1 MHAVEA
7 VHGSNKQE
15 RESEEKV
22 MGTILLKNG
31 IVYDGLGNPG
41 VAGDVLIKEDKIEKV
56 GSLEDVSADQVIDVE
71 GKVICPGFVDIHR
84 HCDAKPLNDP
94 AFGRRELAQG
104 ITTTV
109 AGNCGISLTPCPEG
123 DVGAREMYDFD
134 EAVMGPMELGL
145 PKSYGDYLEALEKAP
160 LPVNFAAMIG
170 TGAVKITVKGFADT
184 PFTKEELDAA
194 RALIE
199 DAMKRGAPG
208 VSLGIMYLP
217 ECYSST
223 DEFAYILE
231 PVGRYGRVIATHIRG
246 EGDSMVESI
255 KEVLEIAK
263 KAGCALEVSHF
274 KSCGVHNWKKQI
286 HEAIALIEKAR
297 AEGQDVTCDF
307 YPYEGGSTALT
318 TMLPPVFVA
327 GDMTKA
333 LERLGTPEGVEE
345 FRVSSKKPYD
355 DWDNFC
361 VTLGWER
368 IIISGV
374 TEEKFKPMLGMTV
387 TDAAEK
393 FGYAD
398 PEALA
403 ADLMHEENGK
413 TAIINMSMCQEDIDT
428 VAKLPYSNIISD
440 AIYAATD
447 TPHPRMYGAF
457 PKVIREY
464 VGERGFYTL
473 EEAIHKMTGLP
484 AARMKLTG
492 RGVLKEG
499 SFADVLVFDPK
510 RFADHATFQDPAQMA
525 TGLDYMFVNGKLT
538 IRQDEWVEE
547 AHNGVL
553 LLAE

>member
-1 MHAVEA
+1 
-7 VHGSNKQE
+7 
-15 RESEEKV
+15 

-31 IVYDGLGNPG
+31 IIYDGLGNPG
-41 VAGDVLIKEDKIEKV
+41 KTGDVLIKDDRIEKI
-56 GSLEDVSADQVIDVE
+56 GSLEGVEADRVIDVK

-94 AFGRRELAQG
+94 LFGQRELAQG

-109 AGNCGISLTPCPEG
+109 VGNCGISLTPCPQ
-123 DVGAREMYDFD
+123 DDAGAREMYDFD
-134 EAVMGPMELGL
+134 EAVLGPMGLGL
-145 PKSYGDYLEALEKAP
+145 PRTYAEYLETLKKTP
-160 LPVNFAAMIG
+160 LPLNFASMVG
-170 TGAVKITVKGFADT
+170 TGAVKITVKGFSDT
-184 PFTKEELDAA
+184 PYTKEELDAA

-199 DAMKRGAPG
+199 DAMERGAVG

-246 EGDSMVESI
+246 EGDSMVESVR
-255 KEVLEIAK
+255 EVIEIAK
-263 KAGCALEVSHF
+263 KAGCALEISHF
-274 KSCGVHNWKKQI
+274 KSCGVNNWKKQI

-297 AEGQDVTCDF
+297 AQGQDVTCDF

-345 FRVSSKKPYD
+345 FRVSSRKPYD

-374 TEEKFKPMLGMTV
+374 TKEKFKPMLGMTV
-387 TDAAEK
+387 TDAAKE
-393 FGYAD
+393 FGYTD

-403 ADLMHEENGK
+403 AALMHEENGK
-413 TAIINMSMCQEDIDT
+413 TAIINMSMCQDDIDT
-428 VAKLPYSNIISD
+428 VAKLPYSHIISD
-440 AIYAATD
+440 AIYAETD

-464 VGERGFYTL
+464 VGERQFYTM
-473 EEAIHKMTGLP
+473 EEAIYKMTGLP
-484 AARMKLTG
+484 AKRMKLAG

-499 SFADVLVFDPK
+499 NYADILVFDPK
-510 RFADHATFQDPAQMA
+510 RFTDHATFRDPAQA
-525 TGLDYMFVNGKLT
+525 ADGLDYLFLNGKLT
-538 IRQDEWVEE
+538 IRQDEWVEK

-553 LLAE
+553 LVADRER

>member
-1 MHAVEA
+1 
-7 VHGSNKQE
+7 
-15 RESEEKV
+15 

-41 VAGDVLIKEDKIEKV
+41 KAGDVLIKDDKIEKV
-56 GSLEDVSADQVIDVE
+56 GSPEGTGADQVIDVE

-84 HCDAKPLNDP
+84 HCDAKPFNDP
-94 AFGRRELAQG
+94 AFGKRELAQG

-109 AGNCGISLTPCPEG
+109 VGNCGISLTPCPET
-123 DVGAREMYDFD
+123 DAGAREMYDFD
-134 EAVMGPMELGL
+134 EAVLGPMELGL
-145 PKSYGDYLEALEKAP
+145 PRTYGDYLEALEKTP
-160 LPVNFAAMIG
+160 LAVNFATMIG
-170 TGAVKITVKGFADT
+170 TGAVKITVKAFADT
-184 PFTKEELDAA
+184 PYTQEELDAA

-199 DAMKRGAPG
+199 DAMKRGAVG

-231 PVGRYGRVIATHIRG
+231 PVGKYGRVIATHIRG
-246 EGDSMVESI
+246 EGDSLVESV
-255 KEVLEIAK
+255 KEVIEIAK
-263 KAGCALEVSHF
+263 KAGCALEISHF

-297 AEGQDVTCDF
+297 SEGQDVTCDF

-333 LERLGTPEGVEE
+333 LERLGTPEGVEA
-345 FRVSSKKPYD
+345 FRESSRRPYD

-374 TEEKFKPMLGMTV
+374 TKDKFKPMLGMTV
-387 TDAAEK
+387 TEAAGK
-393 FGYAD
+393 FGYTDA
-398 PEALA
+398 EALA
-403 ADLMHEENGK
+403 AELMHEENGK

-428 VAKLPYSNIISD
+428 VAKLPYSNVISD
-440 AIYAATD
+440 AIYADTD

-464 VGERGFYTL
+464 VGERGLYTM

-484 AARMKLTG
+484 AARMKLAG

-499 SFADVLVFDPK
+499 SYADVLVFDPK
-510 RFADHATFQDPAQMA
+510 RFRDHATFQNPAQMA
-525 TGLDYMFVNGKLT
+525 AGVDYLFVNGKLT

-553 LLAE
+553 LTAE

>member
-1 MHAVEA
+1 
-7 VHGSNKQE
+7 
-15 RESEEKV
+15 

-41 VAGDVLIKEDKIEKV
+41 KAGDVLIKDDKIEKV
-56 GSLEDVSADQVIDVE
+56 GSPEGTGADQVIDVE

-84 HCDAKPLNDP
+84 HCDAKPFNDP
-94 AFGRRELAQG
+94 AFGKRELAQG

-109 AGNCGISLTPCPEG
+109 VGISLTPCPET
-123 DVGAREMYDFD
+123 DAGAREMYDFD
-134 EAVMGPMELGL
+134 EAVLGPMELGL
-145 PKSYGDYLEALEKAP
+145 PRTYGDYLEALEKTP
-160 LPVNFAAMIG
+160 LAVNFATMIG
-170 TGAVKITVKGFADT
+170 TGAVKITVKAFADT
-184 PFTKEELDAA
+184 PYTQEELDAA

-199 DAMKRGAPG
+199 DAMKRGAVG

-231 PVGRYGRVIATHIRG
+231 PVGKYGRVIATHIRG
-246 EGDSMVESI
+246 EGDSLVESV
-255 KEVLEIAK
+255 KEVIEIAK
-263 KAGCALEVSHF
+263 KAGCALEISHF

-297 AEGQDVTCDF
+297 SEGQDVTCDF

-333 LERLGTPEGVEE
+333 LERLGTPEGVEA
-345 FRVSSKKPYD
+345 FRESSRRPYD

-374 TEEKFKPMLGMTV
+374 TKDKFKPMLGMTV
-387 TDAAEK
+387 TEAAGK
-393 FGYAD
+393 FGYTDA
-398 PEALA
+398 EALA
-403 ADLMHEENGK
+403 AELMHEENGK

-428 VAKLPYSNIISD
+428 VANSNVISD

-464 VGERGFYTL
+464 VGERGLYTM

-484 AARMKLTG
+484 AARMKLAG

-499 SFADVLVFDPK
+499 SYADVLVFDPK
-510 RFADHATFQDPAQMA
+510 RFRDHATFQNPAQMA
-525 TGLDYMFVNGKLT
+525 AGVDYLFGNGKLT

-553 LLAE
+553 LTAE